1 MITRMITEETVGSSP
16 SSNEGLNRTEKAV
29 GARNG
34 FNVNHM
40 RSPTEEKL
48 RLGVPRVQGGL
59 VRVDLVHKEIVVK
72 TKHIQRRVQG
82 MPALEEVT
90 VRR

>member
-1 MITRMITEETVGSSP
+1 M
-16 SSNEGLNRTEKAV
+16 

-34 FNVNHM
+34 FCVNHM

-59 VRVDLVHKEIVVK
+59 VRVDLVHKKIVVK
-72 TKHIQRRVQG
+72 TKHVQRRVRG

>member
-1 MITRMITEETVGSSP
+1 M
-16 SSNEGLNRTEKAV
+16 

-34 FNVNHM
+34 FCVNHM

-72 TKHIQRRVQG
+72 TKHIQRRVRG